1 MSISP
6 LTFCLGNLTS
16 SNVVGQN
23 AGDPSNGKLQGVTGA
38 GAHIV
43 NKNGNSNILFIKLLS

>member
-16 SNVVGQN
+16 SKVVGQN
-23 AGDPSNGKLQGVTGA
+23 ADDPSNGKLQGVTGA

-43 NKNGNSNILFIKLLS
+43 NKNKGSNAIL